1 MAIKTDGS
9 APSPALRSGSLRSPP
24 LRAGEGAEPNANS
37 QQQKKSTKFISGLD
51 RNSIGCRPPG
61 WPAITSSKKMK
72 MGQPNF
78 EVLTHLSQGI
88 TLGLMATPVIKT
100 GIVIVSGVP
109 SITPGAL
116 NLKTAR

>member
-51 RNSIGCRPPG
+51 LHNVSPLFRLPRRALGAPRYHPG
-61 WPAITSSKKMK
+61 IFLYP
-72 MGQPNF
+72 
-78 EVLTHLSQGI
+78 
-88 TLGLMATPVIKT
+88 
-100 GIVIVSGVP
+100 
-109 SITPGAL
+109 
-116 NLKTAR
+116 